1 MEDYYYTLTE
11 HSEGIFKDRGSK
23 FIAHAFP
30 VETEEQIA
38 VHLANLRKQ
47 YYDARHHC
55 YAYMLGIDR
64 TKFRANDDGEP
75 NNSAGQ
81 PILGQIKSFELT
93 NVLIVVIRYFGGTL
107 LGVGGLV
114 NAYKTAAKEAIE
126 ANKIIKKNIELPLSI
141 SFDYPLINAVNLV
154 VKEEELSVLKRNFE
168 ASCEMQVGIK
178 RSKFEKIKQR
188 FEKIHGITIKN
199 N

>member
-188 FEKIHGITIKN
+188 FGKIHGITIKN

>member
-199 N
+199 S